1 MDQNNQWIPEEN
13 NGTAKNE
20 FQFETGDKTP
30 KKKRGFWLG
39 LILGGIGGLVV
50 VALAVAAIL
59 FVPVLFGDP
68 VENTV
73 DAIFFD
79 VDAVETLLTDF
90 EKSGVNVKASGRV
103 PQSVMQGLRTDLT
116 VKMDGSAIG
125 ADEREV
131 GTFTVTLGAGEQEL
145 ACTVYYDNEIIAV
158 KGLCED
164 KEQYV
169 SLPRKGVSAALKE
182 SPLHPNSDTLLAMDE
197 DAYDELV
204 AYLES
209 LDTEVTESDEEMEK
223 SIDNFVKEIEKQAK
237 TTTTFGFRKDGFGLY
252 KKVKIELD
260 GEALDKIVKCAI
272 DEAEDNERLDHIIT
286 FHGEVDEAT
295 GEAEKLTLSDWLKEH
310 DDRLDST
317 SLLVVYTVAGGKLDT
332 INIQASWENDL
343 EKTDSFALEIS
354 FVYDEDDLGFDAKL
368 IEKTAGKAFT
378 SVETSNME
386 YRKEIEKD
394 KIGLRGRINY
404 ENRLEEKNTVT
415 KEGTSELYL
424 VYDKDE
430 CEYHLEITDSE
441 SEETTEIR
449 GAFELNARKQ
459 QFEFSIASIKSGDTN
474 IDNAIFSISAEKTDK
489 KPNISKPEHQP
500 LLKMKVEDLKKFFW
514 KLPID
519 GLDAVAEEWIGAPIS
534 SYLGIIVTSDDKIL
548 LQKEKAM
555 KEVQESYDAYVK
567 YLKYTSSG
575 TRVVKTYVY
584 IEEYEFYVLMSYNI
598 TNNTIQIDAAY
609 ELTDQQKRTYRE
621 ANVENGTMT
630 IKK

>member
-13 NGTAKNE
+13 NGTAKTE

-90 EKSGVNVKASGRV
+90 EKSGVNVKSSGRV

-145 ACTVYYDNEIIAV
+145 ACTVYYNEEIIAV

-272 DEAEDNERLDHIIT
+272 DEAEDNERLDHIIA

-343 EKTDSFALEIS
+343 KKTDSFALEIS
-354 FVYDEDDLGFDAKL
+354 FVYDEDDLGFDAKM
-368 IEKTAGKAFT
+368 IERSERNLVTL
-378 SVETSNME
+378 ETSKME
-386 YRKEIEKD
+386 YRKKIQTD
-394 KIGLRGRINY
+394 KIKLSGCFTY
-404 ENRLEEKNTVT
+404 ESKLEKKDIVT
-415 KEGTSELYL
+415 EESKSELYL
-424 VYDKDE
+424 VYDKDDF
-430 CEYHLEITDSE
+430 EYRLEITDSE
-441 SEETTEIR
+441 SEETTEIS
-449 GAFELNARKQ
+449 GTFKVDAETID
-459 QFEFSIASIKSGDTN
+459 FSITSIEGANLD
-474 IDNAIFSISAEKTDK
+474 IDEEILSLSLKAADGKLNISA
-489 KPNISKPEHQP
+489 PEHQA
-500 LLKMKVEDLKKFFW
+500 LLGMDADGLKQFFW
-514 KLPID
+514 KLPVD
-519 GLDAVAEEWIGAPIS
+519 RLDAVAEAWIGAPIS
-534 SYLGIIVTSDDKIL
+534 SSLGIIETIDGKIL
-548 LQKEKAM
+548 LQKEKVLEKA
-555 KEVQESYDAYVK
+555 QECYDAFLDYIK
-567 YLKYTSSG
+567 TSDSSYIRAG
-575 TRVVKTYVY
+575 VY
-584 IEEYEFYVLMSYNI
+584 IEQYEVHVLMRKSDSTLKI
-598 TNNTIQIDAAY
+598 VFGY
-609 ELTDQQKRTYRE
+609 ELTDDERE
-621 ANVENGTMT
+621 YYSEATLENGKLVF
-630 IKK
+630 KK